1 MQSERYWIERS
12 FQDAID
18 LAGMAD
24 YWSRNWDAWHHH
36 MTLVF
41 NGNVVGDKRTE
52 AFFRHKEEDNPPGC
66 CENNPDPDSIKK

>member
-1 MQSERYWIERS
+1 
-12 FQDAID
+12 
-18 LAGMAD
+18 MAD